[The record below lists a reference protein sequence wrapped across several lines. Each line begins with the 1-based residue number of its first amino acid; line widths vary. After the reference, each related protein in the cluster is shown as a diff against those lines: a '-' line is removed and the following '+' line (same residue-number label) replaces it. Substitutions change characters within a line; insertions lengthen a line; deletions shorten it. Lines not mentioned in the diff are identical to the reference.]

1 MLIML
6 ITNIKDRI
14 FGIKDEPYCGKHI
27 KNINLTN
34 PRLPCALGRLGYGLG
49 PIYKYLWFKYY
60 YYIYT

>member
-34 PRLPCALGRLGYGLG
+34 PRLPYALGGG
-49 PIYKYLWFKYY
+49 
-60 YYIYT
+60 